1 MVDLWMEACL
11 WSSPAKN
18 KQEQEFALA
27 ELLFSTVVPLLLVSR
42 VGDCQ
47 QWGCL
52 EACVVALEENTLA
65 ASNSLPDRHASGQ
78 SLQHSELKAPRSL
91 NVSPSVPIARHYVP
105 TRVQALLFH
114 LQ

>member
-11 WSSPAKN
+11 WSAPAKN

-27 ELLFSTVVPLLLVSR
+27 ELLLWIMIPLLLVSQ
-42 VGDCQ
+42 VDDCQ
-47 QWGCL
+47 QWECL
-52 EACVVALEENTLA
+52 EACVVALEENRLA

-78 SLQHSELKAPRSL
+78 SLQHSELKVPRSL
-91 NVSPSVPIARHYVP
+91 KVSPSVPIARHYVP
-105 TRVQALLFH
+105 TRVQALLLH